1 MVIAARAFTSPQR
14 PAPAS
19 AARPNEAETLSSP
32 HHHSHSLICI
42 CGSPALL
49 EWPFNSRPAN
59 SLPTSLAA
67 AKTWSPAGYQLA
79 PTILPVQ
86 HIPPPTM
93 LQQRAA
99 RLWASLGLA
108 ILLNSAVTAAAGVGP
123 SIPIEYCS
131 TANTGPDT
139 VDKTLSADGYPFHSI
154 YQSEGRCRDN
164 CTDAR
169 YGTFA
174 LGILQNQDCWCSNL
188 VPNSANQK
196 DTDQCQSPCPGFPSD
211 LCGGSGLFGY
221 IALGNASPTGTA
233 PPQGSSSSSASSSSS
248 SPNGA
253 NNTPAPE
260 VQTVTVGGV
269 VRTVTQTQP
278 SPTGTSE
285 QNTSLAATSG
295 GGLSTGGIVGVVLGI
310 LAILAIAGILVW
322 WLLMRRRRLEAGAG
336 GTASPSGLGSSS
348 GMMATPKYGEIS
360 ETRFLGAGV
369 PRPGESW
376 VPPTNS
382 IVRPGDR
389 RSYLVPVDP
398 RLDPN
403 IYPNAMNKSHES
415 VNSLQ
420 DNQDYSRR
428 VHQPSRTLRVTN
440 ANPEDD

>member
-1 MVIAARAFTSPQR
+1 
-14 PAPAS
+14 
-19 AARPNEAETLSSP
+19 
-32 HHHSHSLICI
+32 
-42 CGSPALL
+42 
-49 EWPFNSRPAN
+49 
-59 SLPTSLAA
+59 
-67 AKTWSPAGYQLA
+67 
-79 PTILPVQ
+79 
-86 HIPPPTM
+86 M

-248 SPNGA
+248 SSVKNIPAVKTPPVFKTPPAVNTSPAVKITETETVQRMVPSTVTVPPSSSSSSSDPTTSSSTFSTTPPNGA

-348 GMMATPKYGEIS
+348 G
-360 ETRFLGAGV
+360 AGV